1 MALENTPEKIL
12 ALVLAGGQG
21 AGLHP
26 LTLDYAK
33 PSVMFGDF
41 RLVDFVLSNLV
52 NSGIESIYLL
62 AQYKPESLI
71 EHIQANWKLSPN
83 DKGRFVKVVLPRQEQ
98 GGYFRGTADAVSQN
112 LALIERQAPDLV
124 AVFAA
129 DHVYRMDV
137 RQMVQFHSQ
146 CDADVT
152 VAATQVPIELASS
165 FGIIAAGH

>member
-41 RLVDFVLSNLV
+41 RLVDFALSNLV

-62 AQYKPESLI
+62 AQYKPDSLI
-71 EHIQANWKLSPN
+71 EHVHANWTFAPN
-83 DKGRFVKVVLPRQEQ
+83 DEGRFVSIVVPKSGE
-98 GGYFRGTADAVSQN
+98 GECRGSADAIYQN
-112 LALIERQAPDLV
+112 IGLIEQ
-124 AVFAA
+124 
-129 DHVYRMDV
+129 H
-137 RQMVQFHSQ
+137 
-146 CDADVT
+146 
-152 VAATQVPIELASS
+152 
-165 FGIIAAGH
+165 